1 MIFQTYLSIV
11 RSRAF
16 DRENCFQT
24 RNDKQTLITSS
35 LLRHKIIFLGER
47 CRVKVRGRVGEGGM
61 VGEEEVADEAEAE
74 VPHHW
79 CHCGSRRGRGAS
91 SAGASATSAAV
102 LQGGATNPMYSH
114 NGGGGAHG
122 HRVSVRGTTAQE
134 AHA

>member
-61 VGEEEVADEAEAE
+61 VGEEEVADEEEAE
-74 VPHHW
+74 VAVDEVEEDVEAMNP
-79 CHCGSRRGRGAS
+79 RGRPRKKS
-91 SAGASATSAAV
+91 
-102 LQGGATNPMYSH
+102 N
-114 NGGGGAHG
+114 
-122 HRVSVRGTTAQE
+122 RVPKRQE
-134 AHA
+134 AKEQYK